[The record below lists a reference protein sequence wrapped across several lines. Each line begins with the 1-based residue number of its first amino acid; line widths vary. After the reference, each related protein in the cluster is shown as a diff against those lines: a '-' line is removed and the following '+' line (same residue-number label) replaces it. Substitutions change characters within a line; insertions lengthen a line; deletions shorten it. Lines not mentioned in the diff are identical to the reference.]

1 MNLIACQ
8 ISVTADYTKTFS
20 SGAVMG
26 TLYTV
31 LKFVHI
37 LIAILALGTSA
48 GLGIV
53 LEFYG
58 QHPKHGPFVL
68 GAITRI
74 SIWLVLPGY
83 LAILATGLWMT
94 HLVWT
99 PVPGWLQ
106 TAMAVWCVGL
116 MILIADLA
124 VLRKQVRWRK
134 SRISQ
139 QRKTR
144 NEILPHR
151 RRIAGRTAVFRHRV
165 TPQVA
170 K

>member
-1 MNLIACQ
+1 
-8 ISVTADYTKTFS
+8 
-20 SGAVMG
+20 MG

-124 VLRKQVRWRK
+124 VLRKQVAMAADGGNPGFRSNAKPAMK
-134 SRISQ
+134 SSPTGGGSPEG
-139 QRKTR
+139 QRCS
-144 NEILPHR
+144 
-151 RRIAGRTAVFRHRV
+151 GTA
-165 TPQVA
+165 
-170 K
+170 